1 MKKAALEQSGAAFL
15 FKTYNPLLIC
25 SVMQLMRPAIP
36 FLFLLSLLGACT
48 RTDSQTQK
56 DSTKKNAP
64 QWGVSGENPAPEAA
78 TGTGSTKNTEGRR
91 NIQEPN
97 LESLFFAQAIDM
109 KNAHNHKDYE
119 YFLRYAVVPG
129 MSTNEA
135 HRKKV
140 VERLKKEDA
149 YLEQQQIRIDSLV
162 VMPVSNMA
170 ERSGTYYALLPK
182 KMYLTI
188 QGKRNMNEGFLLGY
202 THDGGKQC
210 YFVDLDNITEENLY
224 QLLPDLNGLIAW
236 PGPGKT
242 YQLPN

>member
-1 MKKAALEQSGAAFL
+1 
-15 FKTYNPLLIC
+15 
-25 SVMQLMRPAIP
+25 MQLMRQAIP
-36 FLFLLSLLGACT
+36 SLFLLLLLGACT
-48 RTDSQTQK
+48 QTDSPTQK
-56 DSTKKNAP
+56 DSTKKSAP
-64 QWGVSGENPAPEAA
+64 QWAPQGENPSANDAPQI
-78 TGTGSTKNTEGRR
+78 GTSKNTEGRR
-91 NIQEPN
+91 NIKEPT
-97 LESLFFAQAIDM
+97 LESLFFAQAIAM

-119 YFLRYAVVPG
+119 QFLRYAVVPG

-135 HRKKV
+135 HRKKL

-182 KMYLTI
+182 KMYLTV
-188 QGKRNMNEGFLLGY
+188 QDKRNMNEGFLLGY

-224 QLLPDLNGLIAW
+224 QLLPDLNGLMAW

>member
-1 MKKAALEQSGAAFL
+1 
-15 FKTYNPLLIC
+15 
-25 SVMQLMRPAIP
+25 MQLMRTAFPS
-36 FLFLLSLLGACT
+36 LFLLLLIGACT
-48 RTDSQTQK
+48 RTDSPTQK
-56 DSTKKNAP
+56 DSTKKSAP
-64 QWGVSGENPAPEAA
+64 QWGASGAKTPADPTLEM
-78 TGTGSTKNTEGRR
+78 GTPKNTEGRR
-91 NIQEPN
+91 NIKEPT
-97 LESLFFAQAIDM
+97 LESLFFAQAIAM

-119 YFLRYAVVPG
+119 QFLRYAVVPG

-162 VMPVSNMA
+162 VLNVSNMA

-210 YFVDLDNITEENLY
+210 YFVDLDNITEENLF
-224 QLLPDLNGLIAW
+224 QLLPDLNGLMAW

>member
-1 MKKAALEQSGAAFL
+1 
-15 FKTYNPLLIC
+15 
-25 SVMQLMRPAIP
+25 MQLMRQAIP
-36 FLFLLSLLGACT
+36 SLFLLLLLGACT
-48 RTDSQTQK
+48 QTDSPTQK
-56 DSTKKNAP
+56 DSTKKSAP
-64 QWGVSGENPAPEAA
+64 QWGAQGENPSANDAPQI
-78 TGTGSTKNTEGRR
+78 GTSKNTEGRR
-91 NIQEPN
+91 NIKEPT
-97 LESLFFAQAIDM
+97 LESLFFAQAIAM

-119 YFLRYAVVPG
+119 QFLRYAVVPG

-135 HRKKV
+135 HRKKL

-182 KMYLTI
+182 KMYLTV
-188 QGKRNMNEGFLLGY
+188 QDKRNMNEGFLLGY

-224 QLLPDLNGLIAW
+224 QLLPDLNGLMAW

>member
-1 MKKAALEQSGAAFL
+1 
-15 FKTYNPLLIC
+15 
-25 SVMQLMRPAIP
+25 MQLMRTAFPS
-36 FLFLLSLLGACT
+36 LFLLLLIGACT
-48 RTDSQTQK
+48 RTDSPTQK
-56 DSTKKNAP
+56 DSTKKSAP
-64 QWGVSGENPAPEAA
+64 QWGASGAKTPADPTLEM
-78 TGTGSTKNTEGRR
+78 GTPKNTEGRR
-91 NIQEPN
+91 NIKEPT
-97 LESLFFAQAIDM
+97 LESLFFAQAIAM

-119 YFLRYAVVPG
+119 QFLRYAVVPG

-162 VMPVSNMA
+162 VLNVSNMA

-210 YFVDLDNITEENLY
+210 YFVDLDNITEENLF
-224 QLLPDLNGLIAW
+224 QLLPDLNGLMAW

-242 YQLPN
+242 FQLPN